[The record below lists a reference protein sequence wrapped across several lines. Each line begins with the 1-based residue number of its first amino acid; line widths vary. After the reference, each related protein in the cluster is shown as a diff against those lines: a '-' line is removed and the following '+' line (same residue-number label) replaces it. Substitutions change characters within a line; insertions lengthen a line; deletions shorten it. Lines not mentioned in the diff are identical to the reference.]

1 MELHP
6 YTANKAPTE
15 TLALR
20 PKLLTWTS
28 RVWRESPVRTMPLF
42 KIEGRLE
49 PREVEDNALSQA
61 LRPYAPQLQ
70 KLTIYLLHPEETPR
84 LAPWA
89 VGRFDLDAKSAYMFF
104 HDFRRFQRRAAAFP
118 DADCERCDRHRDQRH
133 VDARRGAQPSLR
145 GGELRL
151 RHPQPH
157 RLTRPRP
164 SARGEGKK
172 T

>member
-6 YTANKAPTE
+6 YTANKAPTG

-28 RVWRESPVRTMPLF
+28 RVWRESPMRTMPLF

-89 VGRFDLDAKSAYMFF
+89 VGRFDLDAKSGYMFF
-104 HDFRRFQRRAAAFP
+104 HDFLGASNGALQLSLMQTASAATDIVISVAPMRVEAHNLAFAVASY
-118 DADCERCDRHRDQRH
+118 DFGIHSRI
-133 VDARRGAQPSLR
+133 G
-145 GGELRL
+145 
-151 RHPQPH
+151 
-157 RLTRPRP
+157 
-164 SARGEGKK
+164 
-172 T
+172 

>member
-49 PREVEDNALSQA
+49 PREVECRLCV
-61 LRPYAPQLQ
+61 
-70 KLTIYLLHPEETPR
+70 HMPR
-84 LAPWA
+84 SC
-89 VGRFDLDAKSAYMFF
+89 RSSRSTCCT
-104 HDFRRFQRRAAAFP
+104 RRR
-118 DADCERCDRHRDQRH
+118 
-133 VDARRGAQPSLR
+133 RRGWRHGRWGASTSMPKAPTCSSTTSGASNGALQLSLM
-145 GGELRL
+145 
-151 RHPQPH
+151 Q
-157 RLTRPRP
+157 TA
-164 SARGEGKK
+164 SAATDIVISVVPMRVEAHNLAFAVASYDFGIHSRIG
-172 T
+172 

>member
-6 YTANKAPTE
+6 YTGSKAPTE

-20 PKLLTWTS
+20 PKLLAWTS
-28 RVWRESPVRTMPLF
+28 RVWRESPGRTMPLF

-104 HDFRRFQRRAAAFP
+104 HDFLGASNGALQLSLMQTASAATDIVISVVPMRVEAHKLAFAVASY
-118 DADCERCDRHRDQRH
+118 DFGIHNRI
-133 VDARRGAQPSLR
+133 G
-145 GGELRL
+145 
-151 RHPQPH
+151 
-157 RLTRPRP
+157 
-164 SARGEGKK
+164 
-172 T
+172 

>member
-89 VGRFDLDAKSAYMFF
+89 VGRFDLDAKSGYMFF
-104 HDFRRFQRRAAAFP
+104 HDFLGASNGALQLSLMQTASAATDIVISVVSVPVEAHNLAFAAASYDFGIHS
-118 DADCERCDRHRDQRH
+118 RI
-133 VDARRGAQPSLR
+133 G
-145 GGELRL
+145 
-151 RHPQPH
+151 
-157 RLTRPRP
+157 
-164 SARGEGKK
+164 
-172 T
+172 